1 MKHLNE
7 IAETEVFDYSLVDLK
22 TQKFLEEKSLIIF
35 GIQSRS
41 AYDIGKQLLEA
52 QQELSSLKTGIF
64 ESWYLSLGFKKTKA
78 YEYINHYNFICS
90 QGEQYKIDKFESLPK
105 KLQAAVS
112 KKTADERVNEAVFN
126 GDVKSH
132 KEYKQLERQLK
143 QKDDR
148 ISALES
154 TQPTVIEK
162 RVEVPPSDYYSL
174 QRSNESLQR
183 EVETSA
189 NKLANIQSLL
199 DLAQQKYRLLESES
213 REAKELKA
221 NIDSLRN
228 KKESLDKKVKATF
241 EFNKLVTEINQVFD
255 TKMASLRFKPIVNEL
270 YDTEAPKRLMD
281 LVNNISFWADEMRK
295 IIPNDNMKIIEGE
308 LL

>member
-1 MKHLNE
+1 MNE
-7 IAETEVFDYSLVDLK
+7 IAETNVFDYSLVDLK

-52 QQELSSLKTGIF
+52 QQELSSFKTGIF

-78 YEYINHYNFICS
+78 YEYINHYEFICS

-105 KLQAAVS
+105 KLQADVS
-112 KKTADERVNEAVFN
+112 KKTADERVNNAVFN

-132 KEYKQLERQLK
+132 EEYKQLERLLK
-143 QKDDR
+143 QKDER

-154 TQPTVIEK
+154 AEPRVIEK

-174 QRSNESLQR
+174 KHANESLTDELLKSHEKIQQ
-183 EVETSA
+183 VEST
-189 NKLANIQSLL
+189 KSLL
-199 DLAQQKYRLLESES
+199 ETRYKLLESES
-213 REAKELKA
+213 REAKELKEH
-221 NIDSLRN
+221 IDSLRTQ
-228 KKESLDKKVKATF
+228 KESLNKKIRATF
-241 EFNKLVTEINQVFD
+241 EFNDLIAEINQVFD

-270 YDTEAPKRLMD
+270 YDTEAPRQLTE
-281 LVNNISFWADEMRK
+281 LVDNISFWVDEMRK
-295 IIPNDNMKIIEGE
+295 IIPNKDMKIIEGE

>member
-1 MKHLNE
+1 MNE
-7 IAETEVFDYSLVDLK
+7 IAETNVFDYSLVDLK

-41 AYDIGKQLLEA
+41 AYEIGKQLLEA
-52 QQELSSLKTGIF
+52 QQELSSFKTGIF

-112 KKTADERVNEAVFN
+112 KKTADDRVNEAVFN
-126 GDVKSH
+126 GDIKSH
-132 KEYKQLERQLK
+132 EEYKQLEQQLK
-143 QKDDR
+143 QKDER
-148 ISALES
+148 INALES
-154 TQPTVIEK
+154 AEPRVIEK

-174 QRSNESLQR
+174 QRANESLQR
-183 EVETSA
+183 EVETNA
-189 NKLANIQSLL
+189 DKLANVQSLL

-213 REAKELKA
+213 REAQELKA

-228 KKESLDKKVKATF
+228 QKESLDKKVKATF
-241 EFNKLVTEINQVFD
+241 EFNELVTEINQVFD
-255 TKMASLRFKPIVNEL
+255 AKMASLRFKPIVNEL
-270 YDTEAPKRLMD
+270 YDTEAPKQLTE
-281 LVNNISFWADEMRK
+281 LVNNISFWVDEMRK